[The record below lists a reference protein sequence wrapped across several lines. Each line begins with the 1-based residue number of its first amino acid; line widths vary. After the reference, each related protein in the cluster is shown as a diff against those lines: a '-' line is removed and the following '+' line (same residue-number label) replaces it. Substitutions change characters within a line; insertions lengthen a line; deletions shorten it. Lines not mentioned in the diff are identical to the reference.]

1 MAVRADRD
9 LKNALI
15 VTRTVE
21 SGQTVAQYRVVKDG
35 NADHECQ
42 HAGAGEL
49 GYGVVVALGG
59 NPDVTPGAAGDYV
72 QVALLAG
79 ACIIPVKVGTGGATR
94 GVLQQ
99 VVSDGVTD
107 VTPNGAPTT
116 GVLVGAV
123 GIATQ
128 SGLAGDVIGLIPAP
142 SFVLE
147 E

>member
-1 MAVRADRD
+1 M
-9 LKNALI
+9 

-21 SGQTVAQYRVVKDG
+21 TGQTVAKYRVVKDG

-42 HAGAGEL
+42 HAAAGEL
-49 GYGVVVALGG
+49 GFGVVVSIGD
-59 NPDVTPGAAGDYV
+59 NTDVTAGAAGDRV
-72 QVALLAG
+72 TVALLAG
-79 ACIIPVKVGTGGATR
+79 ACIIPVLVGTGGATR

-107 VTPNGAPTT
+107 VTPNGAPSS

-128 SGLAGDVIGLIPAP
+128 TGVAGDIIGLIPAP

>member
-1 MAVRADRD
+1 MAAVADRD
-9 LKNALI
+9 LSRALM

-21 SGQTVAQYRVVKDG
+21 TAQTVAKYQVVKDG
-35 NADHECQ
+35 NADKECQ
-42 HAGAGEL
+42 PAGAGEL
-49 GYGVVVALGG
+49 GFGVVVAIGG
-59 NPDVTPGAAGDYV
+59 NTDVTAGAAGDFV
-72 QVALLAG
+72 TVALLAG
-79 ACIIPVKVGTGGATR
+79 ACIIPVLVGTGGATR
-94 GVLQQ
+94 GKLQQ

-128 SGLAGDVIGLIPAP
+128 SGVAGDIIGIIPAP
-142 SFVLE
+142 SWVLE